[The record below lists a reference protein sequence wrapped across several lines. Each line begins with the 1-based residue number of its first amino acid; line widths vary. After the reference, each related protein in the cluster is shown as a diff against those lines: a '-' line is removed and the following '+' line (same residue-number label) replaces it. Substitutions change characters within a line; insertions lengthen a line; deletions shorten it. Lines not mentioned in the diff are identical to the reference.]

1 MGKKHGWN
9 HQLITSTCNWAIKN
23 WLGVIDVWIE
33 GRHLRAGEASHSPII
48 SGRNFGLQQKCEKTL
63 VNLPSLPFFGFGK
76 YIISYLCQHIKA
88 YTQPTQGLASLHKT
102 ISSIS
107 PLVAGHIHENQ
118 QFTLRFE
125 SHLMAGSIWDNPRKH
140 WKKQATI
147 RRHFLDFSGWGRRF
161 LFFRDV
167 TFRNIAVIFLVPP
180 WFSILFHDAILLTE
194 KIPHFHC
201 TKLLYHY
208 LYLRVIHILL

>member
-1 MGKKHGWN
+1 MKHHIRPSSPAAILGYSKSVKKHW
-9 HQLITSTCNWAIKN
+9 
-23 WLGVIDVWIE
+23 WIF
-33 GRHLRAGEASHSPII
+33 HHFL
-48 SGRNFGLQQKCEKTL
+48 
-63 VNLPSLPFFGFGK
+63 FFGFGK

-167 TFRNIAVIFLVPP
+167 TFRNIAVIFFGTPMILHIISWCHSSHRKNPPFSLYQIIVP
-180 WFSILFHDAILLTE
+180 LFVSEGNPHFIVIYCTYLIIHHDATD
-194 KIPHFHC
+194 
-201 TKLLYHY
+201 
-208 LYLRVIHILL
+208 

>member
-1 MGKKHGWN
+1 
-9 HQLITSTCNWAIKN
+9 
-23 WLGVIDVWIE
+23 
-33 GRHLRAGEASHSPII
+33 
-48 SGRNFGLQQKCEKTL
+48 
-63 VNLPSLPFFGFGK
+63 
-76 YIISYLCQHIKA
+76 
-88 YTQPTQGLASLHKT
+88 
-102 ISSIS
+102 
-107 PLVAGHIHENQ
+107 LVAGHIHENQ

-167 TFRNIAVIFLVPP
+167 TFRKSLWFFLVPP